1 MATYGI
7 AIDSS
12 DVNNQTITFYSE
24 DPVLVDAEMTLYIN
38 NGVTEEPDWYDQTKI
53 TANIFSNTCSIRSAY
68 ISDVAGNPQYELSAI
83 QTISTDSVD
92 YSSMIDLANEALRYE
107 LYNFLCGE
115 IEYDLVYGEGV
126 DSSILRMDKEN

>member
-83 QTISTDSVD
+83 
-92 YSSMIDLANEALRYE
+92 
-107 LYNFLCGE
+107 
-115 IEYDLVYGEGV
+115 
-126 DSSILRMDKEN
+126 